1 LKVPS
6 PRKSFNKVDFFDN
19 LSRGAR
25 VLVGVFALVQIQ
37 NWVSPASLSG
47 WNLGSAIGSATFLL
61 TFASLLGALGAG
73 LMIRSDSPVAR
84 ILPRWDRIV
93 WVYLAGCVAVSIT
106 SLVVGLENLGS
117 YRRSQ
122 PLLKG
127 CHYLLTQKTGP
138 SLCVSK
144 ERWISV
150 GAHNLGMLVG
160 VGSIVT
166 TVSLIIIGTLTQRG
180 ATA

>member
-1 LKVPS
+1 MPS

-106 SLVVGLENLGS
+106 SLVVGQIG
-117 YRRSQ
+117 R
-122 PLLKG
+122 
-127 CHYLLTQKTGP
+127 
-138 SLCVSK
+138 
-144 ERWISV
+144 
-150 GAHNLGMLVG
+150 AHV
-160 VGSIVT
+160 
-166 TVSLIIIGTLTQRG
+166 
-180 ATA
+180 